1 MPQAP
6 TCRDWDDQD
15 REAALNRA
23 AEGIIK
29 EQGSC
34 LNADQLNQLLEAA
47 PEDDERPGRRKLGAA
62 AFCKVTFT
70 EDVDFRQTTF
80 TGGANF
86 TDVTFRGRACFAD
99 ARFGGNARF
108 ERVMFKR
115 QADFRDTTWVGDV
128 RFVDATAQQVIL
140 DGAIFDRRATLH
152 IDANCL
158 SAVRTEFRAG
168 TDIVAQSAEITF
180 QDAIFGDAS
189 TLMPPMGKASTPGR
203 AARRGRNYSEVL
215 WSMARILTCGR
226 AGRDRPARRAAGRER
241 ATGER
246 QPEPARIPKVLSLRG
261 ARVIDLALS
270 GVDLRSCHFRGAHG
284 LASIR
289 LEQVLLAEPPEGWTK
304 ARRPWP
310 FCIRWT
316 RRAAIAEEHWW
327 RADHKFD
334 GWKKPDW
341 QDARDTEAQTPTP
354 HQIAAVYRLL
364 RKSREDN
371 KDEPGAAD
379 FYYGEME
386 MRRHSEYRK
395 PPCEAPP
402 LDEWAGYDDTRRPP
416 RGEKAILRL
425 YWLVSGYGL
434 RASRALLSLAVMIV
448 LGAIPLYLWDFR
460 PKDRSYGHA
469 LLFSLESSIS
479 LLRAPEAML
488 TDGSEVIQLL
498 LRLAG
503 PLFFGLA
510 LLALRGRVKR

>member
-6 TCRDWDDQD
+6 TCKAWDDQD
-15 REAALNRA
+15 RKAALDRA
-23 AEGIIK
+23 ATKGIIK
-29 EQGSC
+29 EQGFC

-47 PEDDERPGRRKLGAA
+47 PEDHERPGRRKLGAA
-62 AFCKVTFT
+62 AFSKVTFT
-70 EDVDFRQTTF
+70 EDVDFRRTTF
-80 TGGANF
+80 TGGASF
-86 TDVTFRGRACFAD
+86 TDVTFRGSARFAD
-99 ARFGGNARF
+99 ARFEGNARF

-128 RFVDATAQQVIL
+128 RFVDATSQQVIL
-140 DGAIFDRRATLH
+140 DGAVFDRRATLH
-152 IDANCL
+152 IDASCL
-158 SAVRTEFRAG
+158 STVRTEFRAG

-180 QDAIFGDAS
+180 QDAIFGKAS

-203 AARRGRNYSEVL
+203 A
-215 WSMARILTCGR
+215 
-226 AGRDRPARRAAGRER
+226 
-241 ATGER
+241 TGEK
-246 QPEPARIPKVLSLRG
+246 QPGPARIPKVLSLRG

-304 ARRPWP
+304 ARRLWP
-310 FCIRWT
+310 FRIRWT

-327 RADHKFD
+327 RADQKFD
-334 GWKKPDW
+334 GWEKPDW
-341 QDARDTEAQTPTP
+341 LGPRDAEARTPTA

-386 MRRHSEYRK
+386 MRRHSKYKK

-402 LDEWAGYDDTRRPP
+402 LDEWPYDNTRRPP
-416 RGEKAILRL
+416 RGEKLILRL

-460 PKDRSYGHA
+460 PKDRSYERA

-479 LLRAPEAML
+479 LLRAPEATL
-488 TDGSEVIQLL
+488 TAGSEVIQLL